1 MLRRAC
7 SKLAEFDEHLQA
19 AVIQLPHR
27 AFRAVFAY
35 SLDGGDSFNDWHSPD
50 IFLTRYAAEVACQP
64 DALFVVNSHFPLLTS
79 SQSVGKVYALHWG
92 YRSTRYGR
100 GTIESPN
107 LSKSGSTSTRI
118 SPNTQATTLY
128 HPPRTD
134 CCWRF
139 SRS

>member
-1 MLRRAC
+1 MPIEAVVGVIEVKSTLATDMLRCAC

-27 AFRAVFAY
+27 AFRAVFAH

-64 DALFVVNSHFPLLTS
+64 DALFVLNSHFPLLTS

-92 YRSTRYGR
+92 VSVDEVWAGDNPEPELEQERLDFY
-100 GTIESPN
+100 
-107 LSKSGSTSTRI
+107 
-118 SPNTQATTLY
+118 
-128 HPPRTD
+128 
-134 CCWRF
+134 
-139 SRS
+139 